1 MRDYYTLIARA
12 VSALSDNTAD
22 TRNNLYERARTALT
36 SSLIRHNPPISEGDF
51 EREHAALEAGI
62 TRVEQQAS
70 IGQTPMVETAET
82 NQTGPQSPIE
92 HERSALEAGIKTVE
106 QEASIS
112 QTPMAKISEIER
124 THAHSAEENGLA
136 ASIHT
141 SEQQALIDQ
150 SQTVDIA
157 KTEPIHPQS
166 AQERISS
173 NGPDSVLPAASPE
186 IRVDR
191 APPTVLTREPG
202 IQKVEQESL
211 TGPTQTGGT
220 AKTETNQPH
229 PSQEM
234 IAPSEPADALPAVLR
249 QTKIDQGLMR
259 ATSPVTGTAKKTFLF
274 INRLVLVMTCVM
286 SVAFAG
292 AIFVKGSSWFA
303 SNVVDRLVFAAFVAI
318 ISCALGMLPIVRA
331 RAPKVGLLWM
341 FLGSSYLLGMITWL
355 LGVLTTLQYWGF
367 IGVVVGLCLAIVG
380 VVPFGVA
387 AATMSADWSMVAM
400 MIAGVLVTYGARDLA
415 LELGDG

>member
-82 NQTGPQSPIE
+82 NQPGPQSPIE

-106 QEASIS
+106 QEVSIS

-173 NGPDSVLPAASPE
+173 NGLDSVLPAASPE
-186 IRVDR
+186 IP
-191 APPTVLTREPG
+191 PPTVLT
-202 IQKVEQESL
+202 
-211 TGPTQTGGT
+211 
-220 AKTETNQPH
+220 
-229 PSQEM
+229 
-234 IAPSEPADALPAVLR
+234 
-249 QTKIDQGLMR
+249 
-259 ATSPVTGTAKKTFLF
+259 
-274 INRLVLVMTCVM
+274 
-286 SVAFAG
+286 
-292 AIFVKGSSWFA
+292 
-303 SNVVDRLVFAAFVAI
+303 
-318 ISCALGMLPIVRA
+318 
-331 RAPKVGLLWM
+331 
-341 FLGSSYLLGMITWL
+341 
-355 LGVLTTLQYWGF
+355 
-367 IGVVVGLCLAIVG
+367 
-380 VVPFGVA
+380 
-387 AATMSADWSMVAM
+387 
-400 MIAGVLVTYGARDLA
+400 
-415 LELGDG
+415 